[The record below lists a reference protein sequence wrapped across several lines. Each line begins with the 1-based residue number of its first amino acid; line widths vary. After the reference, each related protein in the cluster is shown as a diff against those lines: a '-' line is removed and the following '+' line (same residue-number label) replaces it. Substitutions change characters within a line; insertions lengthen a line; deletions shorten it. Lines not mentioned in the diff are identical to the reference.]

1 VTTSTI
7 VTPFILNFN
16 KENYYDLPSSQDPE
30 GLDYTTTIKSRPLPF
45 VSLVSSNQKLM
56 LHPLNCA
63 TDFADFTVEIELTDG

>member
-30 GLDYTTTIKSRPLPF
+30 GLHYTTNIKSGRPF
-45 VSLVSSNQKLM
+45 VSLVSNNQKLM

-63 TDFADFTVEIELTDG
+63 TDFADFTVVIELTDG